1 MSEDQKREIT
11 KNETNEVITKATE
24 FFHHMYYNGLGEP
37 RVWEHTLWLGY
48 QVFKTPFDLWVYQEI
63 INELRPDVIVETGI
77 ARGGSVA
84 YLLSI
89 CRLVGKGEVVG
100 VDIEITPQASHLA
113 NVPDVTLLKGSST
126 DPGIV
131 QQVKDIIRGRSA
143 LVILDSDHARDHV
156 LEEMRL
162 YSEFVPVG
170 GYMIVED
177 SNVNGHPIKPE
188 HGPGPYEAIEAFL
201 AECDDFEIDK
211 SREKYYLT
219 FNPNG
224 YLRRIK

>member
-1 MSEDQKREIT
+1 M
-11 KNETNEVITKATE
+11 
-24 FFHHMYYNGLGEP
+24 
-37 RVWEHTLWLGY
+37 
-48 QVFKTPFDLWVYQEI
+48 FKTPFDLWVYQEI

-100 VDIEITPQASHLA
+100 VDIEITSQASHLA